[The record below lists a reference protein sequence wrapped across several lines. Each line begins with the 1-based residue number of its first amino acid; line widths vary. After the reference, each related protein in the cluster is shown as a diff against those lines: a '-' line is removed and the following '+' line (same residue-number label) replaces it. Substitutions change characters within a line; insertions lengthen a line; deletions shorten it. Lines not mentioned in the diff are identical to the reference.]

1 MSSDSGQLR
10 QANLVRMRAMRRLV
24 YLLVLVGMLAGYYEF
39 LGPGPRVSEYVEDLE
54 WWRPN
59 GFVHTSETFAGL
71 QKLAEEGGAG
81 ATIPV
86 GLFWL
91 PAAAMLVWGLWL
103 FRSAP
108 MRALITA
115 CFFML
120 LIIPYYGYMADRAW
134 LFFEWRSPAVAATF
148 AAVMAITLFA
158 PSLLR
163 AALDRSRVL
172 TAVAVAGV
180 VVGVFLLTTEV
191 TGTDSDM
198 RLNISPWPVVT
209 LFGLLLLGSAIA
221 LYHVAAGLGTWLSAR
236 LGGARGIVVGTLAAG
251 LLAATLVAISRRD
264 QDAGALV
271 VTAIIGASYALVRSL
286 VGPKGREEARRA
298 GLVVMAAGALAFLA
312 IQLSNQAAISFQKTA
327 RNETAMKLLV
337 ALEDFRDASGSY
349 PNRLTDLVP
358 DVFEEVP
365 RPRIGLILD
374 EDDEFLYRNLG
385 DSFLLEFS
393 SVQWVQCGYSPPYD
407 VAKYSEEDYED
418 EEYEDDE
425 EDYEDEEPL
434 EKKPED
440 PELKALLA
448 DFGLDGAWN
457 CEDAPPKVW

>member
-1 MSSDSGQLR
+1 
-10 QANLVRMRAMRRLV
+10 MRGMQRLV
-24 YLLVLVGMLAGYYEF
+24 YLLVLAGILVGYYEF
-39 LGPGPRVSEYVEDLE
+39 LGPGPALSEYVEDLE

-59 GFVHTSETFAGL
+59 GFIHTSEMFAGL
-71 QKLAEEGGAG
+71 QRLAEEGGAG
-81 ATIPV
+81 ALVPV

-91 PAAAMLVWGLWL
+91 PAVAMLVWGFRL
-103 FRSAP
+103 FKSAVL
-108 MRALITA
+108 RTLLTT

-120 LIIPYYGYMADRAW
+120 LIIAYYGYMADRAW

-148 AAVMAITLFA
+148 AAVMAVTLFA

-172 TAVAVAGV
+172 TALALAGV
-180 VVGVFLLTTEV
+180 FVGVFLLSTEV
-191 TGTDSDM
+191 TGTNSNM

-209 LFGLLLLGSAIA
+209 LFGLLVLGSAIA
-221 LYHVAAGLGTWLSAR
+221 LYHIAAGLGAWLTAR
-236 LGGARGIVVGTLAAG
+236 VGGARGLVAGTIAAG
-251 LLAATLVAISRRD
+251 LLAAALVAVSRRD
-264 QDAGALV
+264 QDVGALV
-271 VTAIIGASYALVRSL
+271 VTAIIGASYALGRSL
-286 VGPKGREEARRA
+286 LGPKGREEAARA
-298 GLVVMAAGALAFLA
+298 GLVVLAAGAFAFLS
-312 IQLSNQAAISFQKTA
+312 IQLSNQVATAFQKTA

-337 ALEDFRDASGSY
+337 ALEDFRDTSGSY
-349 PNRLTDLVP
+349 PNRLSDLVP

-374 EDDEFLYRNLG
+374 EDDEFTYRNLG

-418 EEYEDDE
+418 EEYED
-425 EDYEDEEPL
+425 EDYEEEYEEPL
-434 EKKPED
+434 KERPED